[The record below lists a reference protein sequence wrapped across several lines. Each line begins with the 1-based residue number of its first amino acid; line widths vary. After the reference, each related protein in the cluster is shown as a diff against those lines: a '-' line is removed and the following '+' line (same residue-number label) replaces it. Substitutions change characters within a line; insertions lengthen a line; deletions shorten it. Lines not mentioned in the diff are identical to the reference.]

1 MNINS
6 KIQTFKLSVM
16 FSIMFAGAFIAISAV
31 FYYYNYLKQVDAQNA
46 TLKLQAES
54 VLNFADV
61 LLESRNEKFF
71 SGESPEIPQ
80 VIQNEVFNKFTS
92 ISEGK
97 VFFKEARRNPFDPKN
112 KATKYEEGI
121 IDTFIA
127 NRDLKVVEKKIVENG
142 KDYYI
147 MAKPI
152 ISEQKCLMCHPTWTP
167 NNVVAIEDVKI
178 ELKDFYTALREN
190 TILTILTGVVNIII
204 ILVLTHFLFSKYV
217 SNRVNKVLEVLFRIE
232 NGNFVIDDILKD
244 EKLEQGSSRNEIDRL
259 FRHLKKMVDS
269 LKPVIYNVVTASKS
283 MAFKS
288 SYSYVKIDDTNSH
301 VKAQDA
307 FLYNSK
313 EKLDHI
319 LDVNQDMTSSLN
331 LMIEDT
337 ESSKDVVVKSKKDV
351 DESLS
356 RGNEAA
362 NSMDDTSQSISDL
375 KQLSNEV
382 SKMTEIITDIADETN
397 LISLNAAI
405 EAARAGEHGRSFAVV
420 ADKIRELAEVSRENA
435 SEISGVLDKIN
446 SQIDVVSQNAID
458 SKDSVLSL
466 VDNSKK
472 INTSFEKVENTFN
485 LISDALHKF
494 QKDFANESTMLNEVD
509 NNLNDVEKASKLLV
523 QNANE
528 TKDIMEAISNQ
539 SAELKTLAD
548 GFDIV
553 LNQRSTNRTVITP
566 PIKATDNYNHEAY
579 IFDHS
584 ECGISFYFY
593 KDTDNVKTFR
603 VNERITLKL
612 QQEIDGYSNIECEIV
627 YKGDNLMNGIYFYGA
642 RILQCTKKS

>member
-1 MNINS
+1 MSINS
-6 KIQTFKLSVM
+6 RIQTFKLSVM
-16 FSIMFAGAFIAISAV
+16 FSIMFAGAFIAISTV

-46 TLKLQAES
+46 TLKSQAES

-71 SGESPEIPQ
+71 NGESPEIPQ
-80 VIQNEVFNKFTS
+80 VIQNEVFDKFTN
-92 ISEGK
+92 ISGGK
-97 VFFKEARRNPFDPKN
+97 VFFKEATKTPVSQKN
-112 KATKYEEGI
+112 KATKYEEEI

-127 NRDLKVVEKKIVENG
+127 NRDLKVIEKKIVEDG

-152 ISEQKCLMCHPTWTP
+152 ISKQKCIMCHPTWTP
-167 NNVVAIEDVKI
+167 GNVIAIEDVKI
-178 ELKDFYTALREN
+178 ELKDFYTALKEN
-190 TILTILTGVVNIII
+190 TILTILTGVVNIAI
-204 ILVLTHFLFSKYV
+204 ILILTHFLFSKYV

-232 NGNFVIDDILKD
+232 NGNFVIDDVLKG
-244 EKLEQGSSRNEIDRL
+244 EKLEQGSSKNEIDRL
-259 FRHLKKMVDS
+259 FRHLKKMVNS
-269 LKPVIYNVVTASKS
+269 LKPVIFNVVTASKS

-301 VKAQDA
+301 VKAQYD

-313 EKLDHI
+313 EKLDHV
-319 LDVNQDMTSSLN
+319 LDVNQNMTSSLN

-337 ESSKDVVVKSKKDV
+337 ETSKDVVIKSKKDV
-351 DESLS
+351 DTSLDK
-356 RGNEAA
+356 GNEAA
-362 NSMDDTSQSISDL
+362 LAMDDTSQSISDL
-375 KQLSNEV
+375 KNLSNEV

-397 LISLNAAI
+397 LIALNAAI
-405 EAARAGEHGRSFAVV
+405 EAARAGQHGRGFAVV
-420 ADKIRELAEVSRENA
+420 ADKIRELAEVSRDNA
-435 SEISGVLDKIN
+435 NEMSAVLVKIN

-458 SKDSVLSL
+458 SKNSVLDL
-466 VDNSKK
+466 VENSKQ
-472 INTSFEKVENTFN
+472 INSSFEKVENTFN
-485 LISDALHKF
+485 LISNALHKF
-494 QKDFANESTMLNEVD
+494 QDDFANESKMLKDVD

-528 TKDIMEAISNQ
+528 TKDIMETISNQ

-553 LNQRSTNRTVITP
+553 LNQRTTNRTVITP
-566 PIKATDNYNHEAY
+566 PIKATDNYNHEAF

-593 KDTDNVKTFR
+593 KDSDNVKVFR
-603 VNERITLKL
+603 VNEKITLQLNK
-612 QQEIDGYSNIECEIV
+612 QINGYSNIECEIV

-642 RILQCTKKS
+642 KILKCHP

>member
-16 FSIMFAGAFIAISAV
+16 FSIMFAGAFIAISAG

-46 TLKLQAES
+46 TLKSQAES

-71 SGESPEIPQ
+71 DGKSPEIPQ
-80 VIQNEVFNKFTS
+80 VIQNEVFDKFTS

-97 VFFKEARRNPFDPKN
+97 IFFKEARPKPFDPKN
-112 KATKYEEGI
+112 KATKYEENI
-121 IDTFIA
+121 LNTFKA
-127 NRDLKVVEKKIVENG
+127 NRDLKVIETRIKENG

-152 ISEQKCLMCHPTWTP
+152 ISEQKCIMCHPTWTP

-190 TILTILTGVVNIII
+190 TILTILTGLVNIVI
-204 ILVLTHFLFSKYV
+204 ILILTHFLFSKYV

-232 NGNFVIDDILKD
+232 NGNFVIDDVLKD
-244 EKLEQGSSRNEIDRL
+244 EKLEQGSSKNEIDRL

-269 LKPVIYNVVTASKS
+269 LKPVIFNVVTASKS

-288 SYSYVKIDDTNSH
+288 SYSYVKIDDTNAH
-301 VKAQDA
+301 VQAQDQ

-337 ESSKDVVVKSKKDV
+337 ESSKDVVIKSKKDV
-351 DESLS
+351 DASLD
-356 RGNEAA
+356 RGSEAA

-375 KQLSNEV
+375 KELSNEV

-435 SEISGVLDKIN
+435 NEISGVLDKIN
-446 SQIDVVSQNAID
+446 SQIDVVSKNALD

-472 INTSFEKVENTFN
+472 INISFEKVESTFN
-485 LISDALHKF
+485 LISDALHRF
-494 QKDFANESTMLNEVD
+494 QKDFENESVMLNEVD

-528 TKDIMEAISNQ
+528 TKSIMEAISNQ

-566 PIKATDNYNHEAY
+566 PIKAMDNYNHEAY

-584 ECGISFYFY
+584 DCGISFYFY
-593 KDTDNVKTFR
+593 KDSDNVKIFK
-603 VNERITLKL
+603 EKEIITLKL
-612 QQEIDGYSNIECEIV
+612 QQKIDNFSTVECEIV

-642 RILQCTKKS
+642 RIIQCTRD